1 MSTTS
6 TGQSTAAGTG
16 SRAVTPASA
25 PAASTAHDDG
35 PLLRATD
42 LVKEFAVPGTGGLL
56 GRADTFRAVDG
67 VSLEVRA
74 RETLALVGESGSGKS
89 TTARIVA
96 RLTDATSGEIVFD
109 GEPVTH
115 AKGDRLRR
123 FRSEV
128 QVVFQ
133 DPYSSLNPRHTVERI
148 VTAPLVYQGREV
160 PGGTRAFTQQLM
172 ERVGLDPDHH
182 RRYPSQFSG
191 GQAQRIG
198 IARALAVSPRL
209 VVCDEAVSALD
220 VSVQAQIIN
229 LLRRLQREEG
239 FSYLFIAHD
248 LAVVRQIADRVA
260 VMSKGRIVEQ
270 GERDAVFDDPQHE
283 YTRTLLAAVPRIRP
297 EWERARR
304 EAAEARAATATPDQ
318 EAQAAATEEETTA

>member
-1 MSTTS
+1 MSTIS
-6 TGQSTAAGTG
+6 TGTE
-16 SRAVTPASA
+16 A
-25 PAASTAHDDG
+25 PAAPAARTGQA
-35 PLLRATD
+35 LLTVTD
-42 LVKEFAVPGTGGLL
+42 VVKEFAVPGTGGLL
-56 GRADTFRAVDG
+56 ARADTFRAVDG
-67 VSLEVRA
+67 VSLEVGD

-96 RLTDATSGEIVFD
+96 RLMDATSGEIVFD
-109 GEPVTH
+109 GEPVTQVR
-115 AKGDRLRR
+115 GERLRR
-123 FRSEV
+123 FRNDV

-148 VTAPLVYQGREV
+148 VTAPLVYQGHDV

-270 GERDAVFDDPQHE
+270 GARDAVFDDPQHE

-304 EAAEARAATATPDQ
+304 EAARARPAAP
-318 EAQAAATEEETTA
+318 EEETTA